1 MYGNDML
8 KACAKN
14 ENGKVTM
21 KFEGKAE
28 GLKVL
33 LRNVKGVKTLNGAEA
48 EETGLGT
55 LLHVNAGL
63 SDVTFEM

>member
-1 MYGNDML
+1 M
-8 KACAKN
+8 
-14 ENGKVTM
+14 
-21 KFEGKAE
+21 
-28 GLKVL
+28 L
-33 LRNVKGVKTLNGAEA
+33 LRNVKGVKALNGAEA

>member
-8 KACAKN
+8 KAWAQN
-14 ENGKVTM
+14 DGGKVTM

-33 LRNVKGVKTLNGAEA
+33 LRNVKGVKALNGAEA
-48 EETGLGT
+48 EETELGT